1 MVRGSTASIHAPVS
15 ITKKGDLRRSA
26 PERVRVVVVEHV
38 AGAQGRGK
46 IMIALWHKTSDALG
60 Y

>member
-1 MVRGSTASIHAPVS
+1 MKQTPAS

-26 PERVRVVVVEHV
+26 PKRVRVVVVEHV

-46 IMIALWHKTSDALG
+46 NRIALWHKTSDALG